1 MLAHLAMAK
10 GKYKDTLNKD
20 IEAEEQPKRLGV
32 GYPPYPDLIN
42 SDLENWMKY
51 KIYICLCEKD
61 LSASSI
67 DKVTKKNINE
77 DTYLNLINQITKKED
92 ERLF

>member
-10 GKYKDTLNKD
+10 GKYKDVLNKD

-32 GYPPYPDLIN
+32 GKPPYPDLIN

-51 KIYICLCEKD
+51 KIYKGLGEKD
-61 LSASSI
+61 LSSSSI

-77 DTYLNLINQITKKED
+77 DAYLNLINQITKKVD
-92 ERLF
+92 QRLF

>member
-20 IEAEEQPKRLGV
+20 IEAEEWPKRLGV
-32 GYPPYPDLIN
+32 GKPFPDLIN
-42 SDLENWMKY
+42 EDLENWMKY
-51 KIYICLCEKD
+51 KIYKGQGEKD
-61 LSASSI
+61 LSSSSI

-77 DTYLNLINQITKKED
+77 DTYLNLINQITKKVD
-92 ERLF
+92 QRLF